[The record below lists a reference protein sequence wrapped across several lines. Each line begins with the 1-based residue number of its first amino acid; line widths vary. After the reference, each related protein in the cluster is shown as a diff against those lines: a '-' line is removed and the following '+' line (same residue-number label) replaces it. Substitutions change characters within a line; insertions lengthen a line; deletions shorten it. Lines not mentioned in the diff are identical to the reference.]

1 MTATYISLLIDK
13 ERFDVLRKKKKK
25 ALINVE
31 ITLLSPPTK
40 KNNTNPPMFFL
51 KKKISRK
58 QNKRKKERRKKANPI
73 FSLGAKVEIS
83 LFLVKTY
90 NVFQHETSDEWS
102 VERVKVPKAS

>member
-1 MTATYISLLIDK
+1 
-13 ERFDVLRKKKKK
+13 
-25 ALINVE
+25 
-31 ITLLSPPTK
+31 
-40 KNNTNPPMFFL
+40 MFFL
-51 KKKISRK
+51 KKKNKPQAK
-58 QNKRKKERRKKANPI
+58 QKKERTKKKANPI